1 LRFLIRSASSFYLLG
16 VCLVLIS
23 ISIGLVAIND
33 SINLFI
39 GVHAL
44 PPSNA
49 TASLDSDELPENAT
63 ASLDSDELPENA
75 TASLDSDELPENATS
90 IIPGTGLMNAELD
103 EKKT

>member
-1 LRFLIRSASSFYLLG
+1 MRSLIRSASSFYLLG
-16 VCLVLIS
+16 VCLFLIS

-33 SINLFI
+33 GINLFT

-44 PPSNA
+44 PLSNA
-49 TASLDSDELPENAT
+49 TASLGSGVPPENAT
-63 ASLDSDELPENA
+63 ASLG
-75 TASLDSDELPENATS
+75 SDELPENATS